1 MTPLPRPEKGGFI
14 ARVGRRFG
22 TEQVVVVHEGV
33 RHELEAQVQAHSAFF
48 DITAPVHD
56 GDTMELSDP
65 RSTTGGTRTVY
76 VTTTD
81 VNKAPSNMP
90 SHASHIEAK
99 FTTSPP
105 RPVEPAQHVNGD
117 QYVITGS
124 QSVNIVTRGGM
135 LNQTSTVTSGYEE
148 LAQKIQQAI
157 DALSAADDLDDDER
171 EAGRE
176 AASTVLE
183 EIVQAEPNQRK
194 VKGALA
200 TLRGVL
206 GSAANAGAGAL
217 ATALVTQ
224 LFI

>member
-14 ARVGRRFG
+14 ARIGRRFG
-22 TEQVVVVHEGV
+22 TEQVVVIHEGV

-105 RPVEPAQHVNGD
+105 RPVAPAQHVHGD

-124 QSVNIVTRGGM
+124 QSVNIVTRGGT